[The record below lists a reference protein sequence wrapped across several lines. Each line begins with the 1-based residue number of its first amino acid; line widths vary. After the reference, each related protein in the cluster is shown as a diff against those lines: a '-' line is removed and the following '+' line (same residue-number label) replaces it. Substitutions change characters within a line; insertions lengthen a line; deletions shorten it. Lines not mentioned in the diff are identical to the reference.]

1 MKRVIIVLLMISSL
15 LWSAQVTR
23 AKWKSGEKFS
33 SYLQSKHISL
43 SLLKTLDELEEQ
55 VVGEIQGGQTFYE
68 LKDDKGTLLQAL
80 IPISSTMQ
88 IKLSKDTKSD
98 KYRFSIVP
106 IKFKDEKYFANVDI
120 SKNPWSDI
128 SKNTHN
134 DKLTPQIKKALRN
147 NAAKLQKGDN
157 ISFLY
162 TQKTLVGYL
171 HGNPTIHVIK
181 ITKGAKEQF
190 IYVDDDGIGHKE
202 PFETISYMTDSTRNT
217 IFSKSTQTSF
227 VGNGKFSLPVRNPRV
242 TSPFSY
248 GRYHPVL
255 RIYRPHF
262 GIDFGVKRGTPIMSI
277 DNGIVVHVGWLGGYG
292 KAIKIQ
298 HSDGYM
304 SIYGHL
310 SGFRTTVGDVAR
322 KGDIIGYSGNTG
334 TSTGPHLHLGIYQNN
349 SPIDPTSVIGK
360 EGSIVDA
367 LIDKVTDVIGG
378 EKVAQTK
385 KIPIYNAEKYRDM
398 LESYIKNKTPSYDW
412 IKYESQRADAQLDEN
427 FQ

>member
-1 MKRVIIVLLMISSL
+1 MKKVIIVLLMISSL
-15 LWSAQVTR
+15 LWGTQVTKV
-23 AKWKSGEKFS
+23 KWKSGEKFS

-43 SLLKTLDELEEQ
+43 SVLKTLDELEEQ
-55 VVGEIQGGQTFYE
+55 VVGEIRGGQIFYE

-134 DKLTPQIKKALRN
+134 DKLTAQIKKALKN
-147 NAAKLQKGDN
+147 NISKLQKGDN

-171 HGNPTIHVIK
+171 HGDPTIHVIK
-181 ITKGAKEQF
+181 IIKGDKEQF
-190 IYVDDDGIGHKE
+190 IYIDDDGHGHKE
-202 PFETISYMTDSTRNT
+202 PFETISYMTDSPRTA
-217 IFSKSTQTSF
+217 IFRQTSSTSSSS
-227 VGNGKFSLPVRNPRV
+227 GKFSMPVRNPRI

-262 GIDFGVKRGTPIMSI
+262 GTDFGVKRGTPIMSI
-277 DNGIVVHVGWLGGYG
+277 GNGIVTHVGWLGGYG

-298 HSDGYM
+298 HSNGYM

-310 SGFRTTVGDVAR
+310 SGFRTTVGDAAQE
-322 KGDIIGYSGNTG
+322 GDVIGYSGNTG
-334 TSTGPHLHLGIYQNN
+334 TSTGPHLHLGIYLNN
-349 SPIDPTSVIGK
+349 SPIDPMSVLG
-360 EGSIVDA
+360 EESSVVDT
-367 LIDKVTDVIGG
+367 LIDKMSGTIGG
-378 EKVAQTK
+378 TQVAQTK
-385 KIPIYNAEKYRDM
+385 KIPIFNAEKHRDM
-398 LESYIKNKTPSYDW
+398 LESHISNKTPSYDW
-412 IKYESQRADAQLDEN
+412 KKHESQRAQAQLDEN

>member
-1 MKRVIIVLLMISSL
+1 MKKIIIVLLLISSL
-15 LWSAQVTR
+15 LWGTQVTR
-23 AKWKSGEKFS
+23 VKWKSGEKFS
-33 SYLQSKHISL
+33 SYLRSKHISL
-43 SLLKTLDELEEQ
+43 SVLKTLDELEEQ
-55 VVGEIQGGQTFYE
+55 VVGEIRGGQIFYE

-88 IKLSKDTKSD
+88 IKLSKDAKSD

-134 DKLTPQIKKALRN
+134 DKLTSQIKKALKN
-147 NAAKLQKGDN
+147 NISRLQKGDN

-171 HGNPTIHVIK
+171 HGDPIVHVIK
-181 ITKGAKEQF
+181 ITKGDKEQF
-190 IYVDDDGIGHKE
+190 VYVDDDGLGHKE
-202 PFETISYMTDSTRNT
+202 PFETISYMTDSPRTA
-217 IFSKSTQTSF
+217 IFRQTSYKPSSS
-227 VGNGKFSLPVRNPRV
+227 GTFSMPVRNPRI

-262 GIDFGVKRGTPIMSI
+262 GTDFGVKRGTPIMSI
-277 DNGIVVHVGWLGGYG
+277 GNGIVTHVGWLGGYG
-292 KAIKIQ
+292 KAVKIQ
-298 HSDGYM
+298 HSNGYM

-322 KGDIIGYSGNTG
+322 EGDVIGYSGNTG
-334 TSTGPHLHLGIYQNN
+334 TSTGPHLHLGVYLSN
-349 SPIDPTSVIGK
+349 SPIDPMSVLG
-360 EGSIVDA
+360 EESSVVDT
-367 LIDKVTDVIGG
+367 LIDKVSGTISGTQ
-378 EKVAQTK
+378 VAQTK
-385 KIPIYNAEKYRDM
+385 KIPIFNAEKYRDM
-398 LESYIKNKTPSYDW
+398 LKSHISNKTPSYDW
-412 IKYESQRADAQLDEN
+412 KKHESQRAQDQLDEN

>member
-1 MKRVIIVLLMISSL
+1 MKKVIIVLLMISSL
-15 LWSAQVTR
+15 LWGAQVTR
-23 AKWKSGEKFS
+23 VKWKSGEKFS

-43 SLLKTLDELEEQ
+43 SVLKTLDELEEQ
-55 VVGEIQGGQTFYE
+55 VVGEIRGGQIFYE

-106 IKFKDEKYFANVDI
+106 IKFKDEKYFASINI
-120 SKNPWSDI
+120 STNPWRDI

-134 DKLTPQIKKALRN
+134 DKLATQIKKAFRN
-147 NAAKLQKGDN
+147 NVSKLKKGDN

-162 TQKTLVGYL
+162 TQKTVVGYL
-171 HGNPTIHVIK
+171 HGNPIIHVIK
-181 ITKGAKEQF
+181 ITKGDKEQF
-190 IYVDDDGIGHKE
+190 LYVDDDGIGHKE
-202 PFETISYMTDSTRNT
+202 PYETISYMTDSPRTA
-217 IFSKSTQTSF
+217 IFRQTSHTSSSS
-227 VGNGKFSLPVRNPRV
+227 GKFSMPVRNPRI

-262 GIDFGVKRGTPIMSI
+262 GTDFGVKRGTPIMSI
-277 DNGIVVHVGWLGGYG
+277 GNGIVTHVGWLGGYG
-292 KAIKIQ
+292 KAIKVQ

-310 SGFRTTVGDVAR
+310 SGFRTTVGDVVQE
-322 KGDIIGYSGNTG
+322 GDVVGYSGNTG
-334 TSTGPHLHLGIYQNN
+334 TSTGPHLHLGVYLNN
-349 SPIDPTSVIGK
+349 SPIDPMSVLG
-360 EGSIVDA
+360 EGSSIADK
-367 LIDKVTDVIGG
+367 LIDKMSDAIGG
-378 EKVAQTK
+378 TQVAQTK
-385 KIPIYNAEKYRDM
+385 KIPIFNAEKYREM
-398 LESYIKNKTPSYDW
+398 LESHIRNKTPSYDW
-412 IKYESQRADAQLDEN
+412 KKYESQRAQAQLDEN